1 MSIIQFVS
9 LKKGHIMGR
18 SRHPAKHRI
27 YIAGF
32 SVVLIAMLA
41 LYAAGNVFFSPIS
54 NMSRNWNVTF
64 PHGAYVTFHK
74 EDIGFQGDGT
84 RFTTI
89 TLLRF
94 SNVENTVLDTDDYSA
109 PSEEDFDT
117 INSVEKELQI
127 PSSLNMD
134 ASHHYQAKRIYNHGG
149 TLLIIGDSNQRQFY
163 CYEFLQ

>member
-1 MSIIQFVS
+1 
-9 LKKGHIMGR
+9 MGR